1 MTNLYRLE
9 NGLLVFPRDEAIT
22 YEVVHNAVDGS
33 MVSGST
39 ANGLTDYKAKMRLYL
54 GDHDILHEHKRA
66 EHTGP
71 DNRLVANIA
80 NYLVDTYN
88 GYFMGIPPKITLDT
102 DKQNDEL
109 QDWNDANSFQD
120 KLNELSKQCDIYG
133 RSYAMVYQDEDGY
146 TCVAVIPPTEGV
158 MIYDDTINHGRHA
171 FIRHWTVSGDAGTK
185 WCYEVYT
192 ADTITTYID
201 GRQTDER
208 PNIYGLVP
216 AVEFYDT
223 EERLGLCDNVATLIN
238 ELNDTLSSK
247 QNQIE
252 YFDNAY
258 LKIFGI
264 DLDADEDGVPDIDL
278 ERQRI
283 IYSPDADAVNAQIG
297 FLEKPDADGMQEHQ
311 IDRLTNLIYQIAKV
325 PNPNDDSFSGNASGV
340 AMQYKML
347 SMQNM
352 AASKERKFTR
362 SLRKLYRIVFSLTG
376 YPDAW
381 KDLTFKFTRN
391 LPDNLSEEVTDAKNL
406 EGVVSK
412 ETQLSVL
419 SIVDD
424 PKAEL
429 ERMQSE
435 EDERMQSAVSL
446 VDMNRNGG
454 DEEDGDVLGQ
464 EATEPA
470 EVHRA
475 ESEGR

>member
-1 MTNLYRLE
+1 MTNLYRLK

-22 YEVVHNAVDGS
+22 YEVARNAVDGS
-33 MVSGST
+33 MVSGSA

-88 GYFMGIPPKITLDT
+88 GYFMGIPPKITLDN
-102 DKQNDEL
+102 KQQNDLL

-158 MIYDDTINHGRHA
+158 MIYDDTINHGRLA
-171 FIRHWTVSGDAGTK
+171 FIRHWTVSGDSGTR

-192 ADTITTYID
+192 ADTIATYID
-201 GRQTDER
+201 GRQIDER
-208 PNIYGLVP
+208 PNVYGLVP

-435 EDERMQSAVSL
+435 EDERMQSAVSA

-454 DEEDGDVLGQ
+454 DEDDVLGQ
-464 EATEPA
+464 EATESE
-470 EVHRA
+470 EVHRT

>member
-80 NYLVDTYN
+80 NYLVNTYN
-88 GYFMGIPPKITLDT
+88 GYFMGIPPKITLDA

-109 QDWNDANSFQD
+109 QEWNDANSFLD

-158 MIYDDTINHGRHA
+158 MIYDDTINHGRLA
-171 FIRHWTVSGDAGTK
+171 FIRHWTVSGDAGTR

-283 IYSPDADAVNAQIG
+283 IYSPDA
-297 FLEKPDADGMQEHQ
+297 
-311 IDRLTNLIYQIAKV
+311 
-325 PNPNDDSFSGNASGV
+325 
-340 AMQYKML
+340 
-347 SMQNM
+347 
-352 AASKERKFTR
+352 
-362 SLRKLYRIVFSLTG
+362 
-376 YPDAW
+376 W

-454 DEEDGDVLGQ
+454 DEDDVLGQ
-464 EATEPA
+464 ETTGSA

>member
-33 MVSGST
+33 MVAGSA

-88 GYFMGIPPKITLDT
+88 GYFMGIPPKITLDN

-109 QDWNDANSFQD
+109 QEWNDANSFQD

-133 RSYAMVYQDEDGY
+133 RSYAMAYQDEDGY

-158 MIYDDTINHGRHA
+158 MIYDDTINHGRLA
-171 FIRHWTVSGDAGTK
+171 FIRHWTVSGDAGTR

-201 GRQTDER
+201 GRQIDER

-362 SLRKLYRIVFSLTG
+362 SLRKLYRVVFSLTG

-391 LPDNLSEEVTDAKNL
+391 RPDNLSEEVTDAKKL

-412 ETQLSVL
+412 ETQLSLL

-435 EDERMQSAVSL
+435 EDERMQSAVSV
-446 VDMNRNGG
+446 VDMDRNGG
-454 DEEDGDVLGQ
+454 DEDDDVLGQ
-464 EATEPA
+464 ETTESA
-470 EVHRA
+470 EVHQT
-475 ESEGR
+475 ESGGR